1 MLKCQYCP
9 KQPTGLLESLQKSQS
24 FFFAEIEKTHPKMY
38 MASQGTS
45 NSHNNFDKAGQTTGL
60 KHSDFKIYSK
70 ATLNKAVWYWG
81 KDRPVDQ

>member
-1 MLKCQYCP
+1 
-9 KQPTGLLESLQKSQS
+9 
-24 FFFAEIEKTHPKMY
+24 

-81 KDRPVDQ
+81 KDRPVDQQNRIESPEINLYIYG